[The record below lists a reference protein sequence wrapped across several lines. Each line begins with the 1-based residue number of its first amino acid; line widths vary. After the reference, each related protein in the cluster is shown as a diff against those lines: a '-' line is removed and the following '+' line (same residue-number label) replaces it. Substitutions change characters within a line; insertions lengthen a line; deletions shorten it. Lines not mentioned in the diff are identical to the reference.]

1 MVTPAAQILVSEDTI
16 TSALNAI
23 RRGTLTKVDNEIL
36 FLHSVNLALK
46 VRFAGDESYRTTVL
60 AQKLNSHILN
70 IINSILLQYVD
81 TQLHDESEI
90 DILVSVFDHIQ
101 MTSSELLL
109 GAIWIYIH
117 YFRFDCDIDRDGF
130 CRRFAISKRTLQRYQ
145 SSAIRRLTHLIIQ
158 EEVAARKHIKK
169 SELPA
174 HTSAVDIDI
183 YAEFAQDIVEIF
195 EHPNISKK
203 RIVIFGPPFSGKTFL
218 AARIAHY
225 LIDKNIYDGILWI
238 DTPESVLEV
247 TDRIDAGIQEMGDRL
262 FVVVDNANK
271 LFLSYHADLSKL
283 IDGYSFV
290 SILIS
295 TSKKPQEI
303 YQQNFRLF
311 PINSSVLMKQYRRHC
326 IEPWIWFPTSYPE
339 QLANIPMKCGILYQT
354 SLSSRQSFCDLVTSL
369 DIDCLVVLVVI
380 SLMRDGNCSEIDL
393 QDIVPSHIIDRV
405 IIVSELLEDLGL
417 ISIEEDVAGYA
428 VYHASS
434 QIRLLIIQ
442 HIQDELPRML
452 HALELVISYLLGASK
467 FSQLSMI
474 ESLLLNGVVSSD
486 VLKSKLIE
494 IGFPLGML
502 HRHWFEWS
510 LILEDALD
518 YKPEWGLA
526 FVMCCMRTGKV
537 SKARRLLQLFIAS
550 MGRSG
555 VFEGDYEY
563 LKCLLN
569 ETGLCLTGDLDV
581 EMKCL
586 KMPLRYRATN
596 TAADLC
602 PNGYSYFDYI
612 RTHSLRAYDQ
622 KFLVTME
629 YNMSRGR

>member
-1 MVTPAAQILVSEDTI
+1 
-16 TSALNAI
+16 
-23 RRGTLTKVDNEIL
+23 
-36 FLHSVNLALK
+36 
-46 VRFAGDESYRTTVL
+46 
-60 AQKLNSHILN
+60 
-70 IINSILLQYVD
+70 
-81 TQLHDESEI
+81 
-90 DILVSVFDHIQ
+90 
-101 MTSSELLL
+101 
-109 GAIWIYIH
+109 
-117 YFRFDCDIDRDGF
+117 
-130 CRRFAISKRTLQRYQ
+130 
-145 SSAIRRLTHLIIQ
+145 
-158 EEVAARKHIKK
+158 
-169 SELPA
+169 
-174 HTSAVDIDI
+174 
-183 YAEFAQDIVEIF
+183 
-195 EHPNISKK
+195 
-203 RIVIFGPPFSGKTFL
+203 
-218 AARIAHY
+218 
-225 LIDKNIYDGILWI
+225 
-238 DTPESVLEV
+238 
-247 TDRIDAGIQEMGDRL
+247 
-262 FVVVDNANK
+262 
-271 LFLSYHADLSKL
+271 
-283 IDGYSFV
+283 
-290 SILIS
+290 
-295 TSKKPQEI
+295 
-303 YQQNFRLF
+303 
-311 PINSSVLMKQYRRHC
+311 
-326 IEPWIWFPTSYPE
+326 
-339 QLANIPMKCGILYQT
+339 
-354 SLSSRQSFCDLVTSL
+354 
-369 DIDCLVVLVVI
+369 
-380 SLMRDGNCSEIDL
+380 MRDGNCSEIDL

-602 PNGYSYFDYI
+602 PNGYSYFEW
-612 RTHSLRAYDQ
+612 
-622 KFLVTME
+622 V
-629 YNMSRGR
+629 